1 MNAVNDR
8 KNVREEKQW
17 SKDLKASLGAAG
29 VLCQMIYRLVDE
41 NHELYR
47 MAKSLD
53 MCLTAFY
60 DSRAKAIAEEFGDWI
75 KKVNEDFENGNVD
88 RESMKG

>member
-1 MNAVNDR
+1 ME
-8 KNVREEKQW
+8 KEKQW

-29 VLCQMIYRLVDE
+29 ILCQMIYRLVDE

-53 MCLTAFY
+53 MCLTDYY

-75 KKVNEDFENGNVD
+75 KKVNEDFENEKEKRKAGVISNVD
-88 RESMKG
+88 LCS